1 MSLMFLNVFSRRS
14 ILCDSSSDSLSCWN
28 PVSLFNSKYATTA
41 SIATRRMMI
50 SHSIF
55 GIVSCYNLSMI
66 SAKIREELTAAMKAR
81 DSVKMN
87 TLRGLLTA
95 FTNELVAKGIKPQEQ
110 ISDEDA
116 LAVIKRAVKQRKDSI
131 EQFRAGNREDLAQKE
146 EAELKILETYMP
158 AQMSREQIE
167 VVAKQVKEKL
177 GITDKSKM
185 GQFVGA
191 VMKELKGQA
200 DGAVV
205 KEVVESILQ

>member
-1 MSLMFLNVFSRRS
+1 MVDSGHLEVCGSAGSVRAHLFASLPYWTRS
-14 ILCDSSSDSLSCWN
+14 VLRDEVEYIWYNSGMLSEKIRKELTDAMRAKDSL
-28 PVSLFNSKYATTA
+28 
-41 SIATRRMMI
+41 
-50 SHSIF
+50 
-55 GIVSCYNLSMI
+55 
-66 SAKIREELTAAMKAR
+66 
-81 DSVKMN
+81 KMN
-87 TLRGLLTA
+87 TLRGLLSA

-131 EQFRAGNREDLAQKE
+131 EQFRNGKREDLAQKE

-191 VMKELKGQA
+191 VIKETKSQA
-200 DGAVV
+200 DGSVV
-205 KEVVESILQ
+205 KEIVESLLQ

>member
-1 MSLMFLNVFSRRS
+1 MLSEKIRKELTDAMRAK
-14 ILCDSSSDSLSCWN
+14 DSL
-28 PVSLFNSKYATTA
+28 
-41 SIATRRMMI
+41 
-50 SHSIF
+50 
-55 GIVSCYNLSMI
+55 
-66 SAKIREELTAAMKAR
+66 
-81 DSVKMN
+81 KMN
-87 TLRGLLTA
+87 TLRGLLSA

-131 EQFRAGNREDLAQKE
+131 QQFRSGNREDLAQKE

-191 VMKELKGQA
+191 VIKETKSQA
-200 DGAVV
+200 DGSVV
-205 KEVVESILQ
+205 KEIVESLLQ

>member
-1 MSLMFLNVFSRRS
+1 MVDSGHLEVCGSAGRVRAHLFASLPYWTRS
-14 ILCDSSSDSLSCWN
+14 VLRDEVEYIWYNSGMLSEKIRKELTDAMRAKDSL
-28 PVSLFNSKYATTA
+28 
-41 SIATRRMMI
+41 
-50 SHSIF
+50 
-55 GIVSCYNLSMI
+55 
-66 SAKIREELTAAMKAR
+66 
-81 DSVKMN
+81 KMN
-87 TLRGLLTA
+87 TLRGLLSA

-131 EQFRAGNREDLAQKE
+131 EQFRNGKREDLAQKE

-191 VMKELKGQA
+191 VIKETKSQA
-200 DGAVV
+200 DGSVV
-205 KEVVESILQ
+205 KEIVESLLQ

>member
-1 MSLMFLNVFSRRS
+1 
-14 ILCDSSSDSLSCWN
+14 
-28 PVSLFNSKYATTA
+28 
-41 SIATRRMMI
+41 MI
-50 SHSIF
+50 QT
-55 GIVSCYNLSMI
+55 
-66 SAKIREELTAAMKAR
+66 KIREELTAAMKAR
-81 DSVKMN
+81 DSVKMD
-87 TLRGLLTA
+87 TLRGLLSA

-116 LAVIKRAVKQRKDSI
+116 LVVIKRAVKQRKDSI
-131 EQFRAGNREDLAQKE
+131 EQFRKGNREELAQKE

-200 DGAVV
+200 DGAEV
-205 KEVVESILQ
+205 KAVVESLL

>member
-1 MSLMFLNVFSRRS
+1 M
-14 ILCDSSSDSLSCWN
+14 LSE
-28 PVSLFNSKYATTA
+28 
-41 SIATRRMMI
+41 
-50 SHSIF
+50 
-55 GIVSCYNLSMI
+55 
-66 SAKIREELTAAMKAR
+66 KIRKELTDAMRAR
-81 DSVKMN
+81 DSLKMN
-87 TLRGLLTA
+87 TLRGLLSA

-131 EQFRAGNREDLAQKE
+131 EQFRKGNREDLAQKE

-177 GITDKSKM
+177 GVTDKSKM
-185 GQFVGA
+185 GMFMSS

-200 DGAVV
+200 DGAEV
-205 KEVVESILQ
+205 KAVVESLL

>member
-1 MSLMFLNVFSRRS
+1 
-14 ILCDSSSDSLSCWN
+14 
-28 PVSLFNSKYATTA
+28 
-41 SIATRRMMI
+41 
-50 SHSIF
+50 
-55 GIVSCYNLSMI
+55 
-66 SAKIREELTAAMKAR
+66 
-81 DSVKMN
+81 MN
-87 TLRGLLTA
+87 TLRGLLSA

-131 EQFRAGNREDLAQKE
+131 QQFRSGNREDLAQKE

-191 VMKELKGQA
+191 VIKETKSQA
-200 DGAVV
+200 DGSVV
-205 KEVVESILQ
+205 KEIVESLLQ

>member
-1 MSLMFLNVFSRRS
+1 M
-14 ILCDSSSDSLSCWN
+14 LSE
-28 PVSLFNSKYATTA
+28 
-41 SIATRRMMI
+41 
-50 SHSIF
+50 
-55 GIVSCYNLSMI
+55 
-66 SAKIREELTAAMKAR
+66 KIRKELTVAMKAK
-81 DSVKMN
+81 DSLKMN
-87 TLRGLLTA
+87 TLRGLLSA

-131 EQFRAGNREDLAQKE
+131 QQFRSGNREDLAQKE

-200 DGAVV
+200 DGAEV
-205 KEVVESILQ
+205 KSVVESILQ

>member
-1 MSLMFLNVFSRRS
+1 
-14 ILCDSSSDSLSCWN
+14 
-28 PVSLFNSKYATTA
+28 
-41 SIATRRMMI
+41 
-50 SHSIF
+50 
-55 GIVSCYNLSMI
+55 MI

-146 EAELKILETYMP
+146 EAEMKILETYMP

-167 VVAKQVKEKL
+167 IVAKQLKEKMAKTAEGGSPDAAQTAAFRGKL
-177 GITDKSKM
+177 I
-185 GQFVGA
+185 GA
-191 VMKELKGQA
+191 VMKETKGVA
-200 DGAVV
+200 DGALV
-205 KEVVESILQ
+205 KEIVESLLQ